1 MVDQSRRVVDSRIN
15 LGTNLVDFILSVEVS
30 ANDIICLNKLVE
42 LSLKVLVLLGK
53 QERVLLKSLQLRFE
67 VKVAVHQGLI

>member
-53 QERVLLKSLQLRFE
+53 QEGVLLKSLQLRFE